1 MSFIDCI
8 KQNTS
13 LKPSQQDKLIADY
26 NRLFTRYS
34 KSMGDTLGAEAAAKK
49 FVDIQTKVIQKK
61 QENAARDI
69 LAWQDIDKKIDN
81 LSANIRAEKAK
92 AGKAGQFLWGKSSEA
107 MAVRNILE
115 NVYTRQQAIERRS
128 SLAVAEQIEKYRSKA
143 AGLTQD
149 TEGFT
154 DVVRSLLGEKVKNPL
169 AEQDGKAIRTVFDNL
184 HKMYEEAGG
193 IIGRLENYFPQTHN
207 PDLVAKAG
215 FVNWKN
221 KILPLLDKDRMLDEQ
236 GLPMDDAQLE
246 AALKASY
253 DGIRTNG
260 LNEIQKLSKEGKV
273 LSEDDVNV
281 ALRHSSSR
289 FFHFRDADSFIN
301 YNREFGFGDAGL
313 FDATMGVIS
322 SMSRDIGL
330 MQDLGP
336 KPSSQIKRMKLK
348 VQSEGASIQALK
360 TIQGMYDVVAG
371 RTAFTG
377 ELPRWYQVTK
387 ALQNYLRSAY
397 LGGAPISALSDSFL
411 ASYTAKMN
419 GLEAT
424 KVMSQ
429 YAKILNP
436 ADDSD
441 RRIAKRIGFIA
452 GAASGHSITQ
462 ARMADDFGGHGLSS
476 WLASFT
482 NRASGLGIMTD
493 AVRQSIVVGTQ
504 GFMAEARSLRTA
516 WDNLPPEMREAFK
529 RWDMG
534 EEDYKNIIKSDPF
547 TDPDSDATFTRPED
561 VSLAGHS
568 ETARKY
574 EMWLIDMAQDAS
586 NEPRLLTR
594 AITSGAILGDVKEG
608 TVLKATASSVMMFKS
623 YGITVMM
630 NHILPAL
637 RQTATA
643 RGLDRISQIAPL
655 LIGTTLLGAASLQA
669 RQVLYGKTT
678 RDMDTGKFWQAAMMQ
693 GGGFG
698 IFSDFLFTD
707 MSRFN
712 SDLTKTLLGP
722 VAGFGNDAYRVFKGN
737 FDRALD
743 DDEETKFFSDL
754 FQFSERHIP
763 AVKLWYTRLLMERM
777 LLDQTERMIDP
788 KFDRRMNNIESKMK
802 KEYGQKF
809 WWEPG
814 ELTP

>member
-8 KQNTS
+8 KQNAS

-26 NRLFTRYS
+26 NRLFTKYS

-49 FVDIQTKVIQKK
+49 YVDIQTKIIQKK

-69 LAWQDIDKKIDN
+69 LAWQGIDAKIDKISDEIK
-81 LSANIRAEKAK
+81 AEKAK
-92 AGKAGQFLWGKSSEA
+92 AGKAGQYLWGKSSEA
-107 MAVRNILE
+107 MAVRGILE
-115 NVYTRQQAIERRS
+115 NVYTRQQALERRS
-128 SLAVAEQIEKYRSKA
+128 SLAIAEQIEKYRSKA

-149 TEGFT
+149 TEGFK
-154 DVVRSLLGEKVKNPL
+154 DVVRSMLGEKVENSL
-169 AEQDGKAIRTVFDNL
+169 AQQDGKAFRTVFDNL
-184 HKMYEEAGG
+184 HKMYEDAGG
-193 IIGRLENYFPQTHN
+193 IIGKIDNYFPQIHN
-207 PDLVAKAG
+207 PDIVAKAG

-221 KILPLLDKDRMLDEQ
+221 KILPLLDRERMIGED
-236 GLPMDDAQLE
+236 GMPMDEKQLE
-246 AALKASY
+246 AALEAAWQ
-253 DGIRTNG
+253 GIRTNG
-260 LNEIQKLSKEGKV
+260 LNEIQKLSKEGRV
-273 LSEDDVNV
+273 LTEDDVNV

-289 FFHFRDADSFIN
+289 FFHFKDADSFIK
-301 YNREFGFGDAGL
+301 YNQEFGYGDAGL
-313 FDATMGVIS
+313 FEAAIGVIH
-322 SMSRDIGL
+322 SMSRDIAL

-336 KPSSQIKRMKLK
+336 KPQSQIKRMKLK
-348 VQSEGASIQALK
+348 VQAAGAANQALK
-360 TIQGMYDVVAG
+360 TIQGMYDVLAG

-377 ELPRWYQVTK
+377 ELPRWYQATR

-397 LGGAPISALSDSFL
+397 LGSAPVSALSDSFL
-411 ASYTAKMN
+411 AAHTAKMN

-424 KVMSQ
+424 KVLGE

-436 ADDSD
+436 ANDSD
-441 RRIAKRIGFIA
+441 RRIARRIGFVA
-452 GAASGHSITQ
+452 GAANGRSLTQ

-482 NRASGLGIMTD
+482 NRSSGLGIMTD
-493 AVRQSIVVGTQ
+493 AVRQSIVIETQ
-504 GFMAEARSLRTA
+504 GFMAEARSLKTA
-516 WDNLPPEMREAFK
+516 WKDLPQEMRDAFG
-529 RWDMG
+529 RWGMS
-534 EEDYKNIIKSDPF
+534 EEDYKNIIKSNPF
-547 TDPDSDATFTRPED
+547 EDIDSEATFIRPED

-594 AITSGAILGDVKEG
+594 AITTGAVLGDVKEG
-608 TVLKATASSVMMFKS
+608 TALRAISSSVMMFKS
-623 YGITVMM
+623 FGITIVL

-637 RQTATA
+637 RHAATA
-643 RGLDRISQIAPL
+643 RNLDRISRLAPL
-655 LIGTTLLGAASLQA
+655 LIGTTLLGAASIQA

-678 RDMDTGKFWQAAMMQ
+678 RDMNDGKFWQAAMLQ

-712 SDLTKTLLGP
+712 ADLTKTLLGP
-722 VAGFGNDAYRVFKGN
+722 VAGFSNDIYRTFKGN

-743 DDEETKFFSDL
+743 ENEDTKFISDL
-754 FQFSERHIP
+754 FQLTRKNIP
-763 AVKLWYTRLLMERM
+763 AVKLWYTRLLVERM

-788 KFDRRMNNIESKMK
+788 KFDRRMHNIERKMK
-802 KEYGQKF
+802 KDYGQEF

-814 ELTP
+814 ELIP

>member
-8 KQNTS
+8 KQNAS
-13 LKPSQQDKLIADY
+13 LKPSQQDKLISDY
-26 NRLFTRYS
+26 NRLFNRYS
-34 KSMGDTLGAEAAAKK
+34 KTMGDTLGAEAAAKK
-49 FVDIQTKVIQKK
+49 FITIQTKIIEKK
-61 QENAARDI
+61 QENTTRDI
-69 LAWQDIDKKIDN
+69 LAWQDIEKKIDDI
-81 LSANIRAEKAK
+81 SENIRLEKAK

-107 MAVRNILE
+107 MAVRGILE

-128 SLAVAEQIEKYRSKA
+128 SLAIAEQIEKYRSKA

-169 AEQDGKAIRTVFDNL
+169 AEQDGKSIRTVFNNL

-193 IIGRLENYFPQTHN
+193 VIGKLDNYFPQVHN

-215 FVNWKN
+215 YTNWKN
-221 KILPLLDKDRMLDEQ
+221 KILPLLDKDRMLADN
-236 GLPMDDAQLE
+236 GLPMDDKQIEVALE
-246 AALKASY
+246 SAY
-253 DGIRTNG
+253 YGIKTNG

-273 LSEDDVNV
+273 LTEDDVNV

-289 FFHFRDADSFIN
+289 FFHFKDANSFIE
-301 YNREFGFGDAGL
+301 YNREFGYGDPGL
-313 FDATMGVIS
+313 FDATMGVIN
-322 SMSRDIGL
+322 SMSRDIAL

-348 VQSEGASIQALK
+348 VHGEGASIQALK
-360 TIQGMYDVVAG
+360 TIQGMYDVAAG
-371 RTAFTG
+371 RTAFNG
-377 ELPRWYQVTK
+377 ELPSWYKVTK
-387 ALQNYLRSAY
+387 AVQNYLRSAY
-397 LGGAPISALSDSFL
+397 LGGAPVSALSDSFL

-419 GLEAT
+419 GLDAT
-424 KVMSQ
+424 KVMAQ

-436 ADDSD
+436 ANDSD

-452 GAASGHSITQ
+452 GAASGHSLTQ

-493 AVRQSIVVGTQ
+493 AVRQSIVMGTQ
-504 GFMAEARSLRTA
+504 GFMAEARSLKTT
-516 WDNLPPEMREAFK
+516 WNNLPIEMREAFK
-529 RWDMG
+529 RWDMN
-534 EEDYKNIIKSDPF
+534 EKDYQNITKSNPF
-547 TDPDSDATFTRPED
+547 ADPDSEATFTRPED

-608 TVLKATASSVMMFKS
+608 TVLKAVSSSVMMFKS
-623 YGITVMM
+623 YGITVML
-630 NHILPAL
+630 NHMLPAL

-678 RDMDTGKFWQAAMMQ
+678 RDMDNSKFWQAAMMQ

-722 VAGFGNDAYRVFKGN
+722 LAGFTNDAYRVFKGN

-743 DDEETKFFSDL
+743 DGEETKFFADL

-763 AVKLWYTRLLMERM
+763 AVKLWYTRLLLERM
-777 LLDQTERMIDP
+777 MLDQTERMIDP
-788 KFDRRMNNIESKMK
+788 KFDRRMHNIESKMK
-802 KEYGQKF
+802 QEYGQKF
-809 WWEPG
+809 WWRPG
-814 ELTP
+814 E